1 MDKDFQKR
9 QMTDNDFWLYFS
21 VILAQARIHTPC
33 VGNLKREI
41 VASFV
46 TKTERFVDMDP
57 RLRGDDR
64 LYCFKSMRYNGD
76 YP

>member
-9 QMTDNDFWLYFS
+9 QMSDNDFRLYFG

-33 VGNLKREI
+33 VGKLKRVI
-41 VASFV
+41 IASFV

-64 LYCFKSMRYNGD
+64 LCYFKSIRYDGD